1 MIEDRN
7 QETGRS
13 DVGFSWKLPE
23 DMPTAFVCN
32 NDVAAANLVTEL
44 EQRGYRVPQDIS
56 VVGYDNYQPP
66 GLCDIRITT
75 YEVNMPEMAKQTVKN
90 LIRKVSGEPYRQGVI
105 IVDGR
110 IVYKDSVTEAHHF

>member
-1 MIEDRN
+1 MLF
-7 QETGRS
+7 RS
-13 DVGFSWKLPE
+13 LPE

-90 LIRKVSGEPYRQGVI
+90 LIRKVSGKPYRQGVI

-110 IVYKDSVTEAHHF
+110 IVYKDSVNEAHHF